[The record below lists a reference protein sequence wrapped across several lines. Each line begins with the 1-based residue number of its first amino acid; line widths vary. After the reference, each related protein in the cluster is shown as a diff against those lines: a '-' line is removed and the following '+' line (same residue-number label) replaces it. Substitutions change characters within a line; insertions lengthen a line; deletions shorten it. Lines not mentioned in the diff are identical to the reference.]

1 MVKVPLYES
10 NAKGNKTYQ
19 GRITA
24 VTQFGIYVELDEIY
38 VEGFVHIS
46 NLGYDYFV
54 YSDEGT
60 LIGQDFGE
68 TFKIGDRV
76 KVKVM
81 EIDEDRR
88 RIDFRLVK

>member
-1 MVKVPLYES
+1 MKA
-10 NAKGNKTYQ
+10 NAKGNKTYK

-24 VTQFGIYVELDEIY
+24 VTQFGIYVELDEIF

-46 NLGYDYFV
+46 NLGYDYFI
-54 YSDEGT
+54 YAADGT
-60 LIGQDFGE
+60 LVGQDFGE
-68 TFKIGDRV
+68 RFAVGDRV